1 MVSGGASAF
10 PVAVQYAEDVD
21 GRDIKQEDGAEPV
34 IGPRFAR
41 FRWRLS
47 AGHEEEDVD
56 GRDKPGHD
64 G

>member
-1 MVSGGASAF
+1 
-10 PVAVQYAEDVD
+10 VAVQYAEDVD

-41 FRWRLS
+41 SRWRLS
-47 AGHEEEDVD
+47 AGHDEEDVD